1 MRSGQVQESVN
12 SEHGEQKGPQAR
24 LDQHIAR
31 KVEGSM
37 PSHPRQTIDTVF
49 WFNYGQTP
57 GKRLDIMGKSRR

>member
-1 MRSGQVQESVN
+1 MRSGQVQEPVN

-24 LDQHIAR
+24 SDQQIAR

-57 GKRLDIMGKSRR
+57 GKQLDIMAKSRR